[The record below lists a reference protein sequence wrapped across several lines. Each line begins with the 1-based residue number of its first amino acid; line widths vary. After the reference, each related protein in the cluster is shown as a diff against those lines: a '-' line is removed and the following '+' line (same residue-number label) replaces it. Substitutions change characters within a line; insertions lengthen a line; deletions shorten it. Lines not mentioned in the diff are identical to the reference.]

1 MTAHDRAGILH
12 AGIFLG
18 ALAAAAVAVAAG
30 AADRPV
36 PPPGA
41 GYVGSEACAECHAEV
56 AGFYRGTPHALGRQA
71 AVPGNGS
78 GLCEACHGPG
88 SLHVEAGGDGPII
101 GVAALGALSPDARAD
116 LCFQCH
122 SSLKR
127 SWEENPHAGSTA
139 SCADCHADQAHFTK
153 GTRPA
158 SAFRIAGEFCLQC
171 HPGQL
176 ADFRL
181 QYHHPVLE
189 GEIGCVDCHAPHGEP
204 GGGSALNDEARP
216 CLRCHAEV
224 AGPFVFEHE
233 AVVTEPCTVC
243 HRPHGSPNDRLLIT
257 DSNSLCLRCHHE
269 PGYPVIGRTDHTEFL
284 GRRARCYDCHV
295 EVHGSNVDETY
306 RKP

>member
-1 MTAHDRAGILH
+1 MTAHNRVRIL
-12 AGIFLG
+12 LG
-18 ALAAAAVAVAAG
+18 ALVAAAVAVAAS
-30 AADRPV
+30 AADRPA

-41 GYVGSEACAECHAEV
+41 AFVGSEACAECHTEV
-56 AGFYRGTPHALGRQA
+56 SGFYGGTPHTAGA
-71 AVPGNGS
+71 AVPGNGP

-88 SLHVEAGGDGPII
+88 SRHVEAGGDGPIL
-101 GVAALGALSPDARAD
+101 GVAVLRALSPDARAD
-116 LCFQCH
+116 LCLQCH
-122 SSLKR
+122 TGLKR

-139 SCADCHADQAHFTK
+139 SCAECHADQAHFAR
-153 GTRPA
+153 GYRPQA
-158 SAFRIAGEFCLQC
+158 AFRIAGEFCLQC

-189 GEIGCVDCHAPHGEP
+189 GEIGCVDCHAPHGEQR
-204 GGGSALNDEARP
+204 GVSALNDEARP

-269 PGYPVIGRTDHTEFL
+269 PGYPVIGQTDHAAFL

-295 EVHGSNVDETY
+295 EVHGSHVDETF